1 MQGIVK
7 MPAPGSP
14 LHVNRID
21 EVTVVTFRD
30 RILLDTEEL
39 KIIEDEL
46 IGMAREKPG
55 FRLVID
61 FHNVQTLSSQMLGA
75 LLKVGEQLKT
85 TQGQLGLC
93 NLNGKIKEA
102 FEITNLKKVFKIYD
116 SQSAAIKTVR

>member
-1 MQGIVK
+1 

-75 LLKVGEQLKT
+75 LLKVSEQLKA
-85 TQGQLGLC
+85 TQGKLGLC